1 MSSTGKFL
9 KFLEGLL
16 SLSFNSILKLLISE
30 RAFFLAYRIFNI
42 YKNFQDSR
50 KQKSE
55 RPDVFAKSDR
65 PEPYSKPSQT
75 STIEFFAEIVNGWNL
90 SIFAKISIL
99 DVWQSSWYGSGLCI
113 LK

>member
-1 MSSTGKFL
+1 M
-9 KFLEGLL
+9 
-16 SLSFNSILKLLISE
+16 
-30 RAFFLAYRIFNI
+30 AYRIFNI

-75 STIEFFAEIVNGWNL
+75 STIEFFAEIVNGWIL